1 MLKNALRTVTAQKKA
16 VEEAHAIT
24 STAKTLSEIATS
36 KGVEVPERLP
46 EQDPALFQPQFG
58 SNGSVTPLEPTPSP
72 ATPNTSTTLNAA
84 DFDMWYAKEFGEN
97 SPTPTA
103 KPQDGAL
110 NKFKEKFMGFVD
122 RVTLPVIK
130 GTKELLPSSRRYV
143 NVCARMLRCWQ
154 QTLTCDVRA
163 IFLTVMIAS
172 RAARCRRAIPARSP
186 C

>member
-1 MLKNALRTVTAQKKA
+1 LTLTAVARSQNATLKAEKKVLKNALRTVTAQKKA

-58 SNGSVTPLEPTPSP
+58 SNGGVTPLEPTPIQ

-84 DFDMWYAKEFGEN
+84 DFDVWYAKEFGEN

-103 KPQDGAL
+103 KAQDGAL

-130 GTKELLPSSRRYV
+130 GTKELLPSSRRCV
-143 NVCARMLRCWQ
+143 KVRVDMNFCFGS
-154 QTLTCDVRA
+154 TLICSVR
-163 IFLTVMIAS
+163 
-172 RAARCRRAIPARSP
+172 IPQ
-186 C
+186 